1 MQNITIESVKAL
13 YSNSGF
19 VALVA
24 DVRRRQADAARIRK
38 VVDGYTLPV
47 FEGFDLVDEFT
58 GAKIESM
65 SEAWNA
71 SEEAFG
77 AYNEKCIDAAHAA
90 GFSGF
95 GDRCPALVA
104 ENKQKAA
111 ESALVQMACDVWGFG
126 RVYNIGLRGRLLSML
141 MKQLRD

>member
-1 MQNITIESVKAL
+1 MDSTENKTNGANKMQNITIESVKAL
-13 YSNSGF
+13 YSNGGF

-65 SEAWNA
+65 SEAWKA
-71 SEEAFG
+71 SE
-77 AYNEKCIDAAHAA
+77 DT
-90 GFSGF
+90 SGTTRKVTHNMV
-95 GDRCPALVA
+95 GSAR
-104 ENKQKAA
+104 KAA
-111 ESALVQMACDVWGFG
+111 PRASSRPRFIFATA
-126 RVYNIGLRGRLLSML
+126 S
-141 MKQLRD
+141 